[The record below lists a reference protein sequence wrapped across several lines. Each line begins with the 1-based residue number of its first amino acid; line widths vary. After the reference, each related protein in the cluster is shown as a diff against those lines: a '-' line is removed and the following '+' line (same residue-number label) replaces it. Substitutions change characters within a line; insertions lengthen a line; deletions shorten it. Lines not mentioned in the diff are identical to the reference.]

1 MTPILGLLLLVSAPV
16 TAEFPGVQPHLAA
29 AGQRVGLVF
38 GQGQTIGYAGS
49 RDSGRTFSAPGTLK
63 SQGHLALGM
72 HRGPRVA
79 LANGAVVVTAILGD
93 GREDG
98 DLFAWRSTDEGRTW
112 SKPVRLNRVPAA
124 AREGLHGIAA
134 AGDLVAVA
142 WLDRSTSGTRV
153 FGAVSAD
160 GGATWSED
168 RLVYQSPSGTVCECC
183 HPSVAVSAKGMVAV
197 MFRNAIDGARDLHVT
212 VSADGGRTFGPA
224 VKLGDGTWKL
234 SACPM
239 DGGAVAIDSRGD
251 VVTVWRRE
259 KDLFLARPG
268 QAEERLGTGRDPVI
282 AMAADGTSRV
292 AWRGEAGLL
301 VADPRRGEAKDLA
314 EGGQAPVLL
323 ALADGSLLAAWEREK
338 RVFVA
343 ALPR

>member
-1 MTPILGLLLLVSAPV
+1 MSAVLGLLLLVSAPV
-16 TAEFPGVQPHLAA
+16 TAEFPGVQPQLA
-29 AGQRVGLVF
+29 GDGHRVGLVF
-38 GQGQTIGYAGS
+38 GQGQTIVYAGS
-49 RDSGRTFSAPGTLK
+49 RDSGRTFSAPVALA
-63 SQGHLALGM
+63 SQGRLALGM

-79 LANGAVVVTAILGD
+79 LTTRAVVVTAILGD
-93 GREDG
+93 GRDDG

-112 SKPVRLNRVPAA
+112 SKPVRLNRVTAA
-124 AREGLHGIAA
+124 AREGLHGMAA
-134 AGDLVAVA
+134 AGDLVAVT
-142 WLDRSTSGTRV
+142 WLDLRASGTRV
-153 FGAVSAD
+153 FAAVSGD

-183 HPSVAVSAKGMVAV
+183 HPSVAVSAKGTVAV
-197 MFRNAIDGARDLHVT
+197 MFRNAIDGARDLHLA
-212 VSADGGRTFGPA
+212 VSGDGGRTFGPA

-234 SACPM
+234 AACPM

-282 AMAADGTSRV
+282 AIAADGTSRV
-292 AWRGEAGLL
+292 AWRGEAGLV
-301 VADPRRGEAKDLA
+301 VADPRRGEPKDLA
-314 EGGQAPVLL
+314 EGGQAPALL
-323 ALADGSLLAAWEREK
+323 ALADGSLLAAWERDK

-343 ALPR
+343 PLPR